1 MININ
6 LKEVFSVDN
15 PADLASKLNYNFNQ
29 FLALGVGQPGPT
41 GATGTTGSP
50 GPSGPTGPIGAAGTQ
65 VYSDSIVTGI
75 TLSAITYP
83 TSTSALINDYYISED
98 AIYQRNAT
106 SWDKVS
112 DFYDLFNSISQV
124 NDSTWQ
130 LGINTSVT
138 AKIILPVKNKS
149 GLDRITTVGSTSGGD
164 WATNA
169 PNWRD
174 ASGITQNSQ
183 IVLFNFDAKT
193 ARNII
198 SGSSDLNGYSVTPSS
213 ARLGNL
219 PGVDI
224 NEEAFPYSALLSLY
238 SFYSASDAPTEA
250 DHLTSSTGYR
260 HQLELG
266 SVDDLVEE
274 QLTNSATKKYV
285 ISPTY
290 QNLRVRKFRISDST
304 IPGKALIRADFN
316 LHATDSVTQ
325 PALNSRFT
333 WTINK
338 KTAAGATVS
347 SPPNNRVIKFGIS
360 NSILENSANTEAKIT
375 GALVD
380 GIHFNFDDDFKF
392 GFGFDPDNITNGT
405 NNAIM
410 RSGAGTIDKMI
421 YDQIAVV
428 VKNSSSTATLLPAK
442 LEANGAFLVT
452 STGAGAA
459 GDMTVKSGTATGGNL
474 MLLAP
479 NTAKEIILGAGTSN
493 VGINWS
499 TSSTYA
505 LKIKNNRLNSAIPFP
520 VSTSTLPTANST
532 DVNVLDEYQEGTF
545 TPDIFYSNTQT
556 LPTNGNSA
564 IDALQP
570 TIGDETG
577 VYTKVGNTVTFQLSF
592 SITGWATDL
601 LPATAITGN
610 APNDLS
616 SFNVGTVGNTSTDPG
631 KLGNETYVLSVRG
644 IPNHWPVIDTQR
656 FDVRIHAQTA
666 YQGAMRAFPLIYKW
680 GGAGAG
686 TSGTST
692 WYPIQ
697 QSSVYAI
704 IASYRVGSYSTG
716 TNYPQLVLRGNRTLA
731 KDGTSGTEHQESA
744 INCNVSIWDFLKWNG
759 GSTNANK
766 TWVTISGTYI
776 TAHQTAQQV
785 NGLNTEDA
793 QASNDNLS
801 QVVRVN

>member
-29 FLALGVGQPGPT
+29 FLALGVGQPGQT

-50 GPSGPTGPIGAAGTQ
+50 GPEGPIGPEGAAGTQ
-65 VYSDSIVTGI
+65 IYSDSIVTGV
-75 TLSAITYP
+75 TLSPTTYP
-83 TSTSALINDYYISED
+83 ASTSAAIDDYYISED
-98 AIYQRNAT
+98 AIYQKSGT
-106 SWDKVS
+106 STWNKVS

-130 LGINTSVT
+130 LGIGVSAT

-149 GLDRITTVGSTSGGD
+149 GLDRITTVGSTSGGA
-164 WATNA
+164 WSTNA

-174 ASGITQNSQ
+174 SSGTTQNSQ
-183 IVLFNFDAKT
+183 VVLFNFDAKT
-193 ARNII
+193 ARNIV
-198 SGSSDLNGYSVTPSS
+198 SGSSDLNGYSVTPSDN
-213 ARLGNL
+213 RLGNL

-238 SFYSASDAPTEA
+238 SFYSASDAATEA
-250 DHLTSSTGYR
+250 DHLTGSTGYR

-274 QLTNSATKKYV
+274 HLTNTVTQKYV

-304 IPGKALIRADFN
+304 IPGKSLIRADFN

-338 KTAAGATVS
+338 KTAAGATAS
-347 SPPNNRVIKFGIS
+347 SPPNNRIIKFGIS

-380 GIHFNFDDDFKF
+380 GIHFNFDSIQKF
-392 GFGFDPDNITNGT
+392 GFGFDPDNYTNST
-405 NNAIM
+405 KNVIM
-410 RSGAGTIDKMI
+410 RSDSSQSVDTMI
-421 YDQIAVV
+421 YDKIAVV
-428 VKNSSSTATLLPAK
+428 VKNSTSTATLLPAS
-442 LEANGAFLVT
+442 LTANGAFIVT
-452 STGAGAA
+452 STGSGAA
-459 GDMTVKSGTATGGNL
+459 GDMTVKSGGAGGGNL

-520 VSTSTLPTANST
+520 VSTGTLPTASST

-545 TPDIFYSNTQT
+545 TPDIWYTATQT
-556 LPTNGNSA
+556 LPTVNGYTNVSN
-564 IDALQP
+564 LQP
-570 TIGDETG
+570 TIGDKTG
-577 VYTKVGNTVTFQLSF
+577 VYTKIGNTVTIQLRF
-592 SITGWATDL
+592 SITGWATS
-601 LPATAITGN
+601 TAPSAIAAN
-610 APNDLS
+610 APNDLAT
-616 SFNVGTVGNTSTDPG
+616 FNIGNIGNTATDPAAI
-631 KLGNETYVLSVRG
+631 GNESYQLCVRG
-644 IPNHWPVIDTQR
+644 IPNHWPAIDTMK
-656 FDVRIHAQTA
+656 FNVRAHADSTR
-666 YQGAMRAFPLIYKW
+666 QGAMRAFPLIYKW
-680 GGAGAG
+680 GAAGAG

-692 WYPIQ
+692 FYPIQ
-697 QSSVYAI
+697 PSSLYAI
-704 IASYRVGSYSTG
+704 FATYG
-716 TNYPQLVLRGNRTLA
+716 TLTRYPQFVMRGSRTLA
-731 KDGTSGTEHQESA
+731 KEGTTGTEHQETA
-744 INCNVSIWDFLKWNG
+744 MNCNVSIWDFLKRTG
-759 GSTNANK
+759 GSTNADK

-776 TAHQTAQQV
+776 TNHQTTQQAV
-785 NGLNTEDA
+785 GGNYTVED
-793 QASNDNLS
+793 QQNNDNVFEEAL
-801 QVVRVN
+801 

>member
-15 PADLASKLNYNFNQ
+15 PADLTNKLNYNFNQ
-29 FLALGVGQPGPT
+29 LIALGVGQPGQT

-50 GPSGPTGPIGAAGTQ
+50 GPTGPIGPIGAAGTQ
-65 VYSDSIVTGI
+65 VYSDSIVPGV

-83 TSTSALINDYYISED
+83 ASTSALINDYYISED
-98 AIYQRNAT
+98 AIYQKSGT
-106 SWDKVS
+106 STWDKVS

-174 ASGITQNSQ
+174 ASGVTQNSQ

-193 ARNII
+193 ARNIV
-198 SGSSDLNGYSVTPSS
+198 SGSSDLNGYSVTPSA

-274 QLTNSATKKYV
+274 QLTNTATKKYV

-392 GFGFDPDNITNGT
+392 GFGFDPNNITNGT

-410 RSGAGTIDKMI
+410 RSGASTIDKMI
-421 YDQIAVV
+421 YDEIAVV

-459 GDMTVKSGTATGGNL
+459 GDMTVKSGGATGGNL

-479 NTAKEIILGAGTSN
+479 NTAKEIILGAGTSS

-556 LPTNGNSA
+556 LPTNSNSN
-564 IDALQP
+564 IDNLQP
-570 TIGDETG
+570 TIGDKTG
-577 VYTKVGNTVTFQLSF
+577 VYTKIGSTVTFQLRF
-592 SITGWATDL
+592 SITGWATNDSV
-601 LPATAITGN
+601 AAITGN
-610 APNDLS
+610 APNDLNTW
-616 SFNVGTVGNTSTDPG
+616 NVGTVGNTSTDPG
-631 KLGNETYVLSVRG
+631 RLGNETYVLSVRN
-644 IPNHWPVIDTQR
+644 IPNHWPAIESQR
-656 FDVRIHAQTA
+656 FDVRIHANQA
-666 YQGAMRAFPLIYKW
+666 YQGAMRAFPLTYKW
-680 GGAGAG
+680 GGPGAG
-686 TSGTST
+686 TSGTAT

-704 IASYRVGSYSTG
+704 MATYGNINSSS
-716 TNYPQLVLRGNRTLA
+716 PQLVLRGNRTFS
-731 KDGTSGTEHQESA
+731 TSGTSATAHQESA
-744 INCNVSIWDFLKWNG
+744 INCNVSIWDFLKASG

-776 TAHQTAQQV
+776 TAHQTASQA
-785 NGLNTEDA
+785 NGFNVD
-793 QASNDNLS
+793 QAFANDNALGDEEI
-801 QVVRVN
+801 RVL

>member
-15 PADLASKLNYNFNQ
+15 PADLTNKLNYNFNQ
-29 FLALGVGQPGPT
+29 LIALGVGQPGQT

-50 GPSGPTGPIGAAGTQ
+50 GPTGPIGPAGAAGTQ
-65 VYSDSIVTGI
+65 VYSDSIVPGV

-83 TSTSALINDYYISED
+83 SSTSALINDYYISED
-98 AIYQRNAT
+98 AIYQKSGT
-106 SWDKVS
+106 STWDKVS

-164 WATNA
+164 WATND

-174 ASGITQNSQ
+174 ASGTTQNSQ

-193 ARNII
+193 ARNIV
-198 SGSSDLNGYSVTPSS
+198 SGSSDLNGYSVTPSA

-250 DHLTSSTGYR
+250 DHLTGSTGYR

-274 QLTNSATKKYV
+274 QLTNTATRKYV

-290 QNLRVRKFRISDST
+290 QNLRVRKFRISEST
-304 IPGKALIRADFN
+304 IPGKALIRVDFN

-338 KTAAGATVS
+338 KTAAGASVS

-360 NSILENSANTEAKIT
+360 NSILENSGNTEARIT

-380 GIHFNFDDDFKF
+380 GIHFNFDDEYGF
-392 GFGFDPDNITNGT
+392 GFGFDPGNIANGT

-410 RSGAGTIDKMI
+410 RSVSGEIDQMI

-442 LEANGAFLVT
+442 LEANGANIFNP
-452 STGAGAA
+452 AG
-459 GDMTVKSGTATGGNL
+459 SIGGF
-474 MLLAP
+474 
-479 NTAKEIILGAGTSN
+479 SN
-493 VGINWS
+493 YSIYN
-499 TSSTYA
+499 SS
-505 LKIKNNRLNSAIPFP
+505 
-520 VSTSTLPTANST
+520 
-532 DVNVLDEYQEGTF
+532 
-545 TPDIFYSNTQT
+545 
-556 LPTNGNSA
+556 
-564 IDALQP
+564 
-570 TIGDETG
+570 
-577 VYTKVGNTVTFQLSF
+577 
-592 SITGWATDL
+592 
-601 LPATAITGN
+601 
-610 APNDLS
+610 
-616 SFNVGTVGNTSTDPG
+616 
-631 KLGNETYVLSVRG
+631 
-644 IPNHWPVIDTQR
+644 
-656 FDVRIHAQTA
+656 
-666 YQGAMRAFPLIYKW
+666 
-680 GGAGAG
+680 
-686 TSGTST
+686 
-692 WYPIQ
+692 
-697 QSSVYAI
+697 
-704 IASYRVGSYSTG
+704 
-716 TNYPQLVLRGNRTLA
+716 
-731 KDGTSGTEHQESA
+731 
-744 INCNVSIWDFLKWNG
+744 
-759 GSTNANK
+759 
-766 TWVTISGTYI
+766 
-776 TAHQTAQQV
+776 
-785 NGLNTEDA
+785 
-793 QASNDNLS
+793 
-801 QVVRVN
+801 